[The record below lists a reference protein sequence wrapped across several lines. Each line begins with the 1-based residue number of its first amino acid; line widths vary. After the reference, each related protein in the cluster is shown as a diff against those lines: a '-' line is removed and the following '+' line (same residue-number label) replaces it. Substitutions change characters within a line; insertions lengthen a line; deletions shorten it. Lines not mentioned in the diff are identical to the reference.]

1 MLHILH
7 ISNDFGGTE
16 VYRNLYQ
23 QLDIIGVKQTVFV
36 PLNPRVL
43 YRKGNHD
50 FKFNSDGSKIIYS
63 VTQRWY
69 HRYLYTNKIT
79 AVVKDLEKL
88 VNLDEIS
95 LIHTSTLCMTGA
107 VAFEISKKIKK
118 PYIVSVR
125 NTDINEY
132 FKKMW
137 WKKNYFYTVLT
148 NASSVIFISPQYK
161 KNCFEHYFDQS
172 VVSKVATK
180 TKVIPN
186 AIDSYYLK
194 NRQNVPKTLHDTIEI
209 VFAGGFRD
217 NKNLLRLIQA
227 VDILKNRNYEVKLTA
242 IGRSLPNRK
251 VSDSYIDLLD
261 KAVEGKD
268 YICLVDFKDKE
279 GLCDVYNNSDIFA
292 MPSIH
297 ETFGLSYVEALSQ
310 GLPIVYT
317 QGQGFDGFYE
327 DGEVGFSV
335 DSLKI
340 EDIAR
345 GIECVIKNYPNLAQ
359 NVVNLKLSKDFD
371 VNEIAKEYLSLYN
384 TILEV
389 TDNI

>member
-1 MLHILH
+1 MIHILQ

-23 QLDIIGVKQTVFV
+23 HLDNIGVKQTIFV

-50 FKFNSDGSKIIYS
+50 FKFKTEGSKIIYS
-63 VTQRWY
+63 VTQKWY
-69 HRYLYTNKIT
+69 HRYLYSNKIT

-88 VNLDEIS
+88 VDLDEIS
-95 LIHTSTLCMTGA
+95 LIHTNALCMTGA
-107 VAFEISKKIKK
+107 VAFEISKKNKK

-137 WKKNYFYTVLT
+137 WKKNYFYKVLT
-148 NASSVIFISPQYK
+148 NASSLIFISPQYK
-161 KNCFEHYFDQS
+161 KNCFERYFDQS
-172 VVSKVATK
+172 IVSKVVAK

-194 NRQNVPKTLHDTIEI
+194 NRQKIPKTLHNPIEI

-217 NKNLLRLIQA
+217 NKNLLSLIQA
-227 VDILKNRNYEVKLTA
+227 VEMLKNKKFEVKLTA

-251 VSDSYIDLLD
+251 VSDNYIDLLD

-268 YICLVDFKDKE
+268 YIYLVDYKE
-279 GLCDVYNNSDIFA
+279 KEELCEVYNNSDIFV

-317 QGQGFDGFYE
+317 KGQGFDGFYE
-327 DGEVGFSV
+327 DGEVGFAV
-335 DSLKI
+335 NALNIK
-340 EDIAR
+340 DIAR
-345 GIECVIKNYPNLAQ
+345 GIECVIENYPNLAQ
-359 NVVNLKLSKDFD
+359 NVVNLQLSKYFD
-371 VNEIAKEYLSLYN
+371 WNEIAKEYLSLYN
-384 TILEV
+384 TILE
-389 TDNI
+389 DKNNI